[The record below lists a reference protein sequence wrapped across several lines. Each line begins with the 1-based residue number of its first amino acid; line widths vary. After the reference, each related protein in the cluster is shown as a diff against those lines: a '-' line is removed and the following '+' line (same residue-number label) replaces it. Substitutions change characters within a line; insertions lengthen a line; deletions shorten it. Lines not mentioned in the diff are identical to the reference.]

1 MPGVGRILS
10 GGGTVVQQTARK
22 LLRPIF
28 LWNILKRSELSYET
42 TTLVSFVTALQERE
56 KD

>member
-28 LWNILKRSELSYET
+28 LWNILKLSELSYET
-42 TTLVSFVTALQERE
+42 TTLVSFVTVLQERE